1 MKRLLKI
8 ILITLILA
16 LPLLLHP
23 LIVVAPKQ
31 NMEIYA
37 GVVPHHLLAL
47 DTISKFFESLKI
59 DEPETVI
66 MLSVDHFHQCSSEGV
81 DFITADST
89 SFRELQIGT
98 ELIHSLE
105 DNFSILKDDSKLSL
119 DHGICDILPFLKV
132 NFPSIRF
139 APFIVSQSLSLEKA
153 REFTEIIHKASNDE
167 TFVVASVDFSHYLPE
182 EIAKLH
188 DEKSKRVLLNFEEEG
203 FSNLE
208 VDSPQSLYIARY
220 FAKLRGADSFTVISE
235 GNSNN
240 YLAEKQPQVT
250 SYFSVLFGKEL
261 KETIPVELS
270 KTFIF
275 TGDIMLDRNVN
286 NLMKEFGYDYPF
298 EGISTALSGVDCV
311 EGNLEGPILYNKRS
325 YITNSLN
332 FSFDLETASSLSNAH
347 FNILSLANNH
357 SDNSGAK
364 GLTETRQILK
374 ENLIIPLGDP
384 ADYSDNFSYKVD
396 DTIFISFNFT
406 YSVEQRAFTTVR
418 DLREKHK
425 DSFII
430 IFVHWGDEY
439 FEKSSSTQKEIAHKF
454 SDAGADL
461 IIGTHPHVVQEIE
474 LYHSDERRKDS
485 IIFYSLGNF
494 IFDQYFSKETQ
505 EGLAVGLIQRKDNLQ
520 FVLIPVD
527 LTNSQPKLMSEK
539 EKTLFLKDLAKKSSE
554 DIREQIEKGTIKL
567 ETAP

>member
-1 MKRLLKI
+1 MRKLLKI
-8 ILITLILA
+8 ILIVLILA

-23 LIVVAPKQ
+23 LIAVAPKQ
-31 NMEIYA
+31 NIEIYA
-37 GVVPHHLLAL
+37 GVVPHHLLAS
-47 DTISKFFESLKI
+47 DTISRLFESLKM

-66 MLSVDHFHQCSSEGV
+66 MLSVDHFHQCSSEGI

-89 SFRELQIGT
+89 SFRELQIET
-98 ELIHSLE
+98 ELIHSIE
-105 DNFSILKDDSKLSL
+105 DNFSILKDNSKLSL

-132 NFPSIRF
+132 NFPNIRF
-139 APFIVSQSLSLEKA
+139 APFIISQNLSLEKA
-153 REFTEIIHKASNDE
+153 KEFTEKVNKFSNGKTII
-167 TFVVASVDFSHYLPE
+167 VASVDFSHYLPE
-182 EIAKLH
+182 EVAKLH
-188 DEKSKRVLLNFEEEG
+188 DEKSKRVLLNFEEKE
-203 FSNLE
+203 FSNIE
-208 VDSPQSLYIARY
+208 VDSPQALYIARY
-220 FAKLRGADSFTVISE
+220 FSKLRGADSFTVISE

-240 YLAEKQPQVT
+240 YLVEKQPQVT

-261 KETIPVELS
+261 KETIPVESS

-286 NLMKEFGYDYPF
+286 KLMEEFSYDYPF
-298 EGISTALSGVDCV
+298 EEISRALSGVDYIT
-311 EGNLEGPILYNKRS
+311 GNLEGPILYNKRP
-325 YITNSLN
+325 YIANSLN
-332 FSFDLETASSLSNAH
+332 FSFGLETASSLANVH

-364 GLTETRQILK
+364 GLTETRQILERNSIK
-374 ENLIIPLGDP
+374 PLGDP

-406 YSVEQRAFTTVR
+406 YSIDQRAFATVR
-418 DLREKHK
+418 DLRETHK

-430 IFVHWGDEY
+430 ILVHWGDEY
-439 FEKSSSTQKEIAHKF
+439 FEKSSSTQREIAHKF
-454 SDAGADL
+454 SDAGAN
-461 IIGTHPHVVQEIE
+461 IVIGSHPHVVQEIE

-485 IIFYSLGNF
+485 VIFYSLGNF

-505 EGLAVGLIQRKDNLQ
+505 QGLAVGLIQGKDNLQ

-539 EKTLFLKDLAKKSSE
+539 EKTLFLQDLAKRSSE
-554 DIREQIEKGTIKL
+554 DISEQINTGLITLVIR
-567 ETAP
+567 

>member
-1 MKRLLKI
+1 MRKLLKI
-8 ILITLILA
+8 IPIILILV
-16 LPLLLHP
+16 LPLLLSP
-23 LIVVAPKQ
+23 SIVVAPKQ
-31 NMEIYA
+31 NTEIYA

-47 DTISKFFESLKI
+47 NIISKFFESLKI

-66 MLSVDHFHQCSSEGV
+66 MLSVDHFHQCSSESV
-81 DFITADST
+81 EFITTDST
-89 SFRELQIGT
+89 SFRELQVET
-98 ELIHSLE
+98 ELIHNLE
-105 DNFSILKDDSKLSL
+105 DNFSMLKDDSKLSL

-132 NFPSIRF
+132 NFPNIRF

-153 REFTEIIHKASNDE
+153 RQFTEIIYKSSNDK
-167 TFVVASVDFSHYLPE
+167 TLVIASVDFSHYLPE

-203 FSNLE
+203 FSNIE
-208 VDSPQSLYIARY
+208 VDSPQALYIARY

-261 KETIPVELS
+261 KETIPVEPS

-286 NLMKEFGYDYPF
+286 NFMEEFGYDYPF
-298 EGISTALSGVDCV
+298 EGISRTLSGVDYV
-311 EGNLEGPILYNKRS
+311 AGNLEGPILYNKRP

-332 FSFDLETASSLSNAH
+332 FSFNQKTAVSLSSAH

-357 SDNSGAK
+357 SDNSGVE
-364 GLTETRQILK
+364 GLNETRQILK
-374 ENLIIPLGDP
+374 ENSITPLGDP
-384 ADYSDNFSYKVD
+384 ADYSDNFSYKVE

-406 YSVEQRAFTTVR
+406 YSVDQKAFATVR
-418 DLREKHK
+418 DLRESHK
-425 DSFII
+425 GSLII
-430 IFVHWGDEY
+430 ISVHWGDEY
-439 FEKSSSTQKEIAHKF
+439 FEKSSSTQREIAHKF
-454 SDAGADL
+454 SDAGAD
-461 IIGTHPHVVQEIE
+461 IVIGTHPHVVQEVE

-485 IIFYSLGNF
+485 VIFYSLGNF

-505 EGLAVGLIQRKDNLQ
+505 QGLAVGLIQGKDNLQ

-539 EKTLFLKDLAKKSSE
+539 EKTLFLKNLAKRSSE
-554 DIREQIEKGTIKL
+554 DIREQINTGLITLAIR
-567 ETAP
+567 